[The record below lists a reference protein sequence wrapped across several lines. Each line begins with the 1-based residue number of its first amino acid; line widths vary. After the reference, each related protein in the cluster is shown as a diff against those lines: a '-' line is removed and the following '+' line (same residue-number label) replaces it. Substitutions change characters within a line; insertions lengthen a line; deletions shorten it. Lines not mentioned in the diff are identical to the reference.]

1 MIFYIENYYF
11 KFEFKL
17 FLQDIFHKKN
27 NNIFF

>member
-11 KFEFKL
+11 EFEFKL
-17 FLQDIFHKKN
+17 FLQDIFNKKN